1 MLKDIGF
8 DGGGLSFD
16 LRLFLEDG
24 DFYFCQDKGL
34 SFKIFVDSVFR
45 DCVRRDLDFF
55 FSYSFLE
62 QSLVN
67 CERNDRMEFILF
79 VKFIKILD
87 LCVVCVDFDDSLC
100 VVDSGFF
107 K

>member
-1 MLKDIGF
+1 MVKDNGF
-8 DGGGLSFD
+8 DGSGLSFD
-16 LRLFLEDG
+16 LILILEDG
-24 DFYFCQDKGL
+24 DFYFCQEKGL
-34 SFKIFVDSVFR
+34 LFKIFVDSVFR
-45 DCVRRDLDFF
+45 DCVRMDLDFF
-55 FSYSFLE
+55 FFRSFLE

-67 CERNDRMEFILF
+67 CERNDRTEFILF

-87 LCVVCVDFDDSLC
+87 LCVVSVDFDDSLC